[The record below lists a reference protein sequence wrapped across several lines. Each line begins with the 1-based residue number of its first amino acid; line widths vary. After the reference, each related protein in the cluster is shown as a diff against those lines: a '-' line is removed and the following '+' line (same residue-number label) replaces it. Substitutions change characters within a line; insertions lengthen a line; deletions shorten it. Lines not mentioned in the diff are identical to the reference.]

1 MRVKLKYPWFSPSE
15 ITANKDINLSVS
27 GRYWPAGENDM
38 PDELYDF
45 LPKSAK
51 ILSIS
56 SEPAKVSE
64 KGKSLKDFD
73 ELRANSDATSD
84 LLNKFNSEGKE
95 KL

>member
-1 MRVKLKYPWFSPSE
+1 MRVKLKYPWFGPSE
-15 ITANKDINLSVS
+15 VNRTKGINLSSS

-45 LPKSAK
+45 LPASAV
-51 ILSIS
+51 ILTASG
-56 SEPAKVSE
+56 EPVKVE
-64 KGKSLKDFD
+64 EPGKSFKDFD
-73 ELRANSDATSD
+73 ELRGNSDATQE